1 MNEDQVTKLARIHPI
16 WAPGLT
22 FFSCLT
28 VAVAGITGD
37 WVMVMLCAIAIPMAI
52 AAAIQVSSVAPLATE
67 IIRLRDEVAR
77 IKGTPE
83 A

>member
-1 MNEDQVTKLARIHPI
+1 MIEDQVTRLARIHPI

-28 VAVAGITGD
+28 IAVAGITGD
-37 WVMVMLCAIAIPMAI
+37 WVMLMLCAIAIPLAI

-67 IIRLRDEVAR
+67 LIRLREEVAEL
-77 IKGTPE
+77 KGRRG
-83 A
+83 